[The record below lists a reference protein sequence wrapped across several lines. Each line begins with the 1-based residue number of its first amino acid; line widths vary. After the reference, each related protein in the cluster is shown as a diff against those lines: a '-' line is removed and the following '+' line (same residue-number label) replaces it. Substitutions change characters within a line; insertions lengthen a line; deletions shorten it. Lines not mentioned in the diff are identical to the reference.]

1 MIKGLYLS
9 ARSLDQRMQ
18 NMQIVAN
25 NLANTNTTGFK
36 KELEFSEVMANVKD
50 SMGNIESKIRQVT
63 DYSQGNI
70 AKTSNP
76 LDVAI
81 SGNGFFVVKT
91 ENGNEFTR
99 NGRFKISEEGF
110 LVDQQGNK
118 VLGKSGE
125 INLGNVLDENY
136 NSITINNNGDVKIGD
151 KYVDTILV
159 AKIDDPQGSLKT
171 KGLNFIAK
179 AGDYQA
185 ADASEYQLKQGYL
198 EESNIN
204 PIVEME
210 NMINLSKDYESS
222 KKILTSFDQT
232 LAQANEIGKV

>member
-179 AGDYQA
+179 AGDYRA
-185 ADASEYQLKQGYL
+185 ADVSEFQLKQGYL